1 MHRGSRIGRK
11 EGIAMDWRRI
21 AMGLGRV
28 MKDVGRKAA

>member
-11 EGIAMDWRRI
+11 EGAMDWRRI